1 MRNAWI
7 HPSKPS
13 TLLEK
18 STVLEAL
25 PFLTMRPFRSLS
37 TAGFSNQQA
46 LLALLIVFPI
56 GMIGVGLVAMV
67 AMRPNLSST
76 AQAPRPANQTPAS
89 SAPPAQGS
97 PEPSRQT
104 TSSSAP
110 PAQDAPSATTPTTST
125 PTKPLANQGSA
136 NQRVDENNCWFQ
148 MRSGGQLTG
157 NRCSVT
163 QRINVNGD
171 RVFDVIEPSGLKR
184 AVVLWENDEVEVFL
198 EGKRYTGNWIVDD
211 DGDVR
216 VNLPG
221 GTFAFTPAR

>member
-1 MRNAWI
+1 
-7 HPSKPS
+7 
-13 TLLEK
+13 
-18 STVLEAL
+18 
-25 PFLTMRPFRSLS
+25 MRPFRTLS

-89 SAPPAQGS
+89 SAPPTQES

-104 TSSSAP
+104 TTSSAP
-110 PAQDAPSATTPTTST
+110 LAQDAPIATKPAPST

-136 NQRVDENNCWFQ
+136 SQRVDGNNCWFQ

-198 EGKRYTGNWIVDD
+198 ESKRYTGNWIVDD

-221 GTFAFTPAR
+221 GTFAFTPPR

>member
-1 MRNAWI
+1 
-7 HPSKPS
+7 
-13 TLLEK
+13 
-18 STVLEAL
+18 
-25 PFLTMRPFRSLS
+25 MRPFRTLS

-56 GMIGVGLVAMV
+56 GLIGVGVVAMV
-67 AMRPNLSST
+67 AMRSNLSPT
-76 AQAPRPANQTPAS
+76 AQAPQPANQTPAS
-89 SAPPAQGS
+89 SALPAQGS

-110 PAQDAPSATTPTTST
+110 LAQDAPIATKPAPST

-136 NQRVDENNCWFQ
+136 SQRVDGNNCWFQ

-157 NRCSVT
+157 NLCSVT

-198 EGKRYTGNWIVDD
+198 ESKRYTGNWIVDD

-221 GTFAFTPAR
+221 GTFAFTPPR